1 MVTPAIFS
9 TDFFQESTEQNQKG
23 CSQKYRSTSKNHGSR
38 NSQTEYKHGVPLKL
52 PLTRTSVV
60 IAHKLKPIQQNLS
73 FLITTKQVQEGKPAK
88 LCITGYKGTFWT
100 DASLDNFPFLNFL
113 TITITL
119 FLEGARFAV
128 LNTIQ

>member
-1 MVTPAIFS
+1 MEVET
-9 TDFFQESTEQNQKG
+9 
-23 CSQKYRSTSKNHGSR
+23 
-38 NSQTEYKHGVPLKL
+38 SQTEHKHGVPLKL
-52 PLTRTSVV
+52 LLTRTSMV
-60 IAHKLKPIQQNLS
+60 IAYKLKPIHQNLS

-88 LCITGYKGTFWT
+88 LCITGCKGTFWT

>member
-1 MVTPAIFS
+1 MEVET
-9 TDFFQESTEQNQKG
+9 
-23 CSQKYRSTSKNHGSR
+23 
-38 NSQTEYKHGVPLKL
+38 SQTEHKHGVPLKL
-52 PLTRTSVV
+52 LLTRTTSMV
-60 IAHKLKPIQQNLS
+60 IAYKLKPIHQNLS